1 MSKES
6 NTKSSGKKVSLRSL
20 LIAGAGGVSAIG
32 AGLGLFAPT
41 ALSAVQASTPL
52 EVQLRNF
59 EFPLDT
65 TESTDP
71 FWLDGNSLVGDSGD
85 ATQSVEAAA
94 ALGDSCG
101 LVCNGTDGSQS
112 NINGGNGGPLWGDG
126 GNGYSTTVGD
136 GGDGGDG
143 GLLAGSGGNGGN
155 GGVGG
160 DGGNGG
166 NGGLGVTGQ
175 SGSWGASGT
184 PGGAGAPGTDAVGEG
199 A

>member
-1 MSKES
+1 MSKER
-6 NTKSSGKKVSLRSL
+6 NAKSSGKKVSLRSL

-41 ALSAVQASTPL
+41 AISAVNASAPI

-65 TESTDP
+65 TDADP
-71 FWLDGNSLVGDSGD
+71 FWLDGTSLVGDSGD
-85 ATQSVEAAA
+85 ATQSVTAAA
-94 ALGDSCG
+94 ALGGSCG
-101 LVCNGTDGSQS
+101 LICNGTDGTAGS
-112 NINGGNGGPLWGDG
+112 INGGNGGLLWGDG
-126 GNGYSTTVGD
+126 GNGYNASVGN

-160 DGGNGG
+160 DGGDGG
-166 NGGLGVTGQ
+166 NGGPTSGKGGQ
-175 SGSWGASGT
+175 
-184 PGGAGAPGTDAVGEG
+184 GGAGGTGGSLAKDGKPGQRGKDA
-199 A
+199 